1 MLERARV
8 RETGGGATQGQPEGE
23 RTGRAQGCPQGGQAG
38 QAQAHDKQAPQGRAE
53 GERTGRAQPA
63 GERGPHARRHARR
76 RRSRARKPLWAR
88 VYLAVH
94 LVLVLVPIAIVAT
107 WSVSAAWPWPSLA
120 PASLT
125 DRGFEAVLADSS
137 TGLGSLW
144 LSIGIAVAVA
154 VLTTA
159 VATLA
164 ARAVCLHEWRGR
176 RVFEFATMLPF
187 LIPSTVFAMGVQVA
201 FIRLGLARSVGG
213 VILAHCIVALPY
225 AMGIM
230 CDVTRASG
238 RRMEEAALTC
248 GAGRLSTIVHATLPG
263 LAPGFAS
270 SLLMCYIMSFSQ
282 YFLTLLIGGGAVRT
296 FALVLF
302 PYLGGGDR
310 TVAGAYGA
318 VFIAVTLLVF
328 LVFELLLR
336 KLRSVDEASYYES

>member
-1 MLERARV
+1 MAQAGRAD
-8 RETGGGATQGQPEGE
+8 GAGRTDGAGRADGAGRPSRPDHPGRTARPG
-23 RTGRAQGCPQGGQAG
+23 RTGRRRT
-38 QAQAHDKQAPQGRAE
+38 RA
-53 GERTGRAQPA
+53 
-63 GERGPHARRHARR
+63 
-76 RRSRARKPLWAR
+76 SLWAR

-94 LVLVLVPIAIVAT
+94 VVLVLIPIAIVAT
-107 WSVSAAWPWPSLA
+107 WSVSAAWPWPSLV

-125 DRGFEAVLADSS
+125 ARGFETVLADSS

-154 VLTTA
+154 ALTTA

-230 CDVTRASG
+230 CDVTRAAG
-238 RRMEEAALTC
+238 TRMEEAALTC
-248 GAGRLSTIVHATLPG
+248 GAGRVRTLVHATLPG

-282 YFLTLLIGGGAVRT
+282 YFLTLLIGGGTVRT

-336 KLRSVDEASYYES
+336 KLRSVDETSYYES

>member
-1 MLERARV
+1 MSRGRSEEQEKTQV
-8 RETGGGATQGQPEGE
+8 REPSEGVAQRRAASEREPQP
-23 RTGRAQGCPQGGQAG
+23 GRP
-38 QAQAHDKQAPQGRAE
+38 GR
-53 GERTGRAQPA
+53 P
-63 GERGPHARRHARR
+63 GPHARRHRARR
-76 RRSRARKPLWAR
+76 PLWAH

-94 LVLVLVPIAIVAT
+94 LVLVLIPIAIVAT

-125 DRGFEAVLADSS
+125 ARGFEAVLADSS

-154 VLTTA
+154 MLTTA

-230 CDVTRASG
+230 CDVTRAAG

-248 GAGRLSTIVHATLPG
+248 GAGRLSTIAHATLPG
-263 LAPGFAS
+263 LAPGLAS

>member
-1 MLERARV
+1 MLERVRV
-8 RETGGGATQGQPEGE
+8 RETGEGAPQGQPEGE
-23 RTGRAQGCPQGGQAG
+23 RTGRAQGCPQGGRAG

-63 GERGPHARRHARR
+63 GERGPHARL

>member
-8 RETGGGATQGQPEGE
+8 RETGEGAPQGRAEGGQ
-23 RTGRAQGCPQGGQAG
+23 TGRAQGCPQGGRAG

-63 GERGPHARRHARR
+63 GERGPHARL